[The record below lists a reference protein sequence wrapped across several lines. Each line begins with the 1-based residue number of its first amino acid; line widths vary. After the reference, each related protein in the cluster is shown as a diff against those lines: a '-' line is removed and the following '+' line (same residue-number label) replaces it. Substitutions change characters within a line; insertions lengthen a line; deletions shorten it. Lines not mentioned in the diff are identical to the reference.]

1 MSKEQR
7 MGFWREIGEIYRLQ
21 VPFMSV
27 YTSVFLVRSAKGN
40 ILVDC
45 ATTAEDVERYII
57 PALQKMG
64 LALSDIR
71 YLFLTHGHSDHAGG
85 KDRILERHPAIQI
98 VSAEAAAELSPL
110 EIYPLP
116 GHTPDSIG
124 LFDPESGT
132 LLSGDGL
139 QGAGIGMFRC
149 SLAAGRAVYFET
161 VARLLADKK
170 IQNILF
176 SHAYEPW
183 YSATAFGRAEVEKRL
198 SDCPALADAELN
210 AVKK

>member
-1 MSKEQR
+1 MVFRK
-7 MGFWREIGEIYRLQ
+7 EIGEIYRLH

-27 YTSVFLVRSAKGN
+27 YTSVFLLRRAAGN

-45 ATTAEDVERYII
+45 ATTEEDVERYII
-57 PALQKMG
+57 PALRKMG
-64 LALSDIR
+64 IALSDIR
-71 YLFLTHGHSDHAGG
+71 YLFLTHSHSDHAGG
-85 KDRILERHPAIQI
+85 KDRILEKNPDIRI
-98 VSAEAAAELSPL
+98 VSADRPTDLSPL

-132 LLSGDGL
+132 LISGDGL

-149 SLAAGRAVYFET
+149 SLAAGMAVYFQT
-161 VARLLADKK
+161 VERIKGDARVE
-170 IQNILF
+170 NILF

-183 YSATAFGRAEVEKRL
+183 YSNAAFGREEVEKRL
-198 SDCPALADAELN
+198 ADCVSCAAMA
-210 AVKK
+210 KK

>member
-1 MSKEQR
+1 MVFRK
-7 MGFWREIGEIYRLQ
+7 EIGEIYRLQ

-27 YTSVFLVRSAKGN
+27 YTSVFLVRRAAGH

-57 PALQKMG
+57 PALRKMG
-64 LALSDIR
+64 IALSDIR

-85 KDRILERHPAIQI
+85 KDRIRERHPEIQI
-98 VSAEAAAELSPL
+98 VSAEAPAALSPL

-132 LLSGDGL
+132 LISGDGL

-149 SLAAGRAVYFET
+149 SLAAGYAAYSESI
-161 VARLLADKK
+161 ARIKADARIK
-170 IQNILF
+170 NILF

-183 YSATAFGRAEVEKRL
+183 YSNGAFGREEVEKRL
-198 SDCPALADAELN
+198 ADCPPCAIKEMRASEER
-210 AVKK
+210 K